1 MSMALLW
8 KVQWIHLKN
17 AAPHQWRLNTKQCA
31 LLAACGILLSSIVGA
46 LALRIF
52 GASTESPLAP
62 SALLV
67 ALVAVSLTTISAYF
81 VLQYFSR
88 AEIKNQGAT
97 QTTELNT
104 SFQVA
109 TTSIC
114 VAKNMAIGVVGFF
127 IVWPLVQVTSLFGGA
142 IQFYFTDVQAPTVGH
157 QFLETILEQGNNPI
171 TWGLIFTI
179 VILGPLAEEIVWRG
193 AIQQGLKQIGVP
205 RAGAILI
212 TAAVFALF
220 HWDAVPKYGH
230 AAAIPALAV
239 FGIALGFLMERT
251 GRLWGSF
258 MAHALFNCANIFLFS
273 MLPQ

>member
-1 MSMALLW
+1 M
-8 KVQWIHLKN
+8 
-17 AAPHQWRLNTKQCA
+17 
-31 LLAACGILLSSIVGA
+31 CGILLSGIVGA
-46 LALRIF
+46 LALRIL

-62 SALLV
+62 SSLLV
-67 ALVAVSLTTISAYF
+67 ALVAVSLTTISTYL

-88 AEIKNQGAT
+88 VEIKNQGAT
-97 QTTELNT
+97 QTTEPNT
-104 SFQVA
+104 SIRIP
-109 TTSIC
+109 TITIKR
-114 VAKNMAIGVVGFF
+114 VAKNIAVGVVGFL

-142 IQFYFTDVQAPTVGH
+142 IQFYFTGLQAPTVGH

-179 VILGPLAEEIVWRG
+179 VILGPLAEEIIWRG
-193 AIQQGLKQIGVP
+193 AIQQGLKQIGMP

-212 TAAVFALF
+212 TAVMFALF
-220 HWDAVPKYGH
+220 HWDAVPKLGH

-251 GRLWGSF
+251 GRLLGSF
-258 MAHALFNCANIFLFS
+258 IAHALFNCANIFLFS